1 MPRQNLAR
9 PYSLRSLKIS
19 ILTGLPSLALSGL
32 FAIVFLLW
40 LAYFTFF
47 TF

>member
-32 FAIVFLLW
+32 FGVLFLLR